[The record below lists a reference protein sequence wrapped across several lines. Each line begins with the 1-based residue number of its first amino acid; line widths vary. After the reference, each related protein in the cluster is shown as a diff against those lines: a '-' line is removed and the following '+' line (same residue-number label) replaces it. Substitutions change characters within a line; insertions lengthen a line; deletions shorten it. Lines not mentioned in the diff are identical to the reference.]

1 MLCWQK
7 QNRQTKNK
15 VNGAT
20 TLEELI
26 SPLWRSTVSME
37 ISLITR
43 LSSCFNGNMDKET
56 EEENAAAEFKY
67 KSRPVTAGGGIQNGI
82 RFFTT
87 AMNALDRIEG
97 LLSEIEQTRT
107 LVHQMMGEFSLAG
120 RRVRISPEPGK
131 PKKVRHE
138 KKELNEKDAACAA
151 RSDDWTSLF
160 TLFSLLQVS
169 VKMFAVKRAKII
181 IRAIF
186 SQRFKHL
193 SIPVIIRI
201 RRYIIAARA
210 LLFENYNQWTEEAL
224 ELKSFL
230 QNSLFSK
237 NKLLNESKLHFEI

>member
-1 MLCWQK
+1 
-7 QNRQTKNK
+7 
-15 VNGAT
+15 
-20 TLEELI
+20 
-26 SPLWRSTVSME
+26 
-37 ISLITR
+37 
-43 LSSCFNGNMDKET
+43 MDKET

-151 RSDDWTSLF
+151 RCQKRSKPKRNK
-160 TLFSLLQVS
+160 TLLE
-169 VKMFAVKRAKII
+169 IC
-181 IRAIF
+181 
-186 SQRFKHL
+186 
-193 SIPVIIRI
+193 
-201 RRYIIAARA
+201 
-210 LLFENYNQWTEEAL
+210 EEW
-224 ELKSFL
+224 KK
-230 QNSLFSK
+230 K
-237 NKLLNESKLHFEI
+237 NPRSMDNK